1 MKKVVHLTSVH
12 PRHDV
17 RIFLKQCLSLSS
29 KYSVSLIVADGLGDA
44 KDSGIDIFD
53 VGRPKGRLSRMAS
66 TTKKVY
72 RKAMELKADVYQAHD
87 PELLPVLYKLKKS
100 GYKVIFDVHEDYEL
114 IIKSKTYIKPYASYF
129 VTKISWFIM
138 KLMLRKC
145 DAIIHVHDS
154 IRDKYSCIKNNL
166 QVVIRNYPHVD
177 LAEYKERQLDK
188 VRLVYAGSISEERGF
203 NNLLQIAL
211 NLPKN
216 YELHIAGR
224 FSNVDLQEK
233 FNSNF
238 NIGNVFFHG
247 YLNEDDLFC
256 LYAKCHIGLIPFENI
271 GQYGLASSIKL
282 YEYLQHFL
290 YVLVPNFGEW
300 LDFIDLNRC
309 FGRCVNYKDILSFF
323 NAIECLFSNK
333 NKYIENIQYSAEI
346 VAKKYSWN
354 NEKAKL
360 YDLYSKII

>member
-12 PRHDV
+12 PRHDI
-17 RIFLKQCLSLSS
+17 RIFLKQCLSLSN

-238 NIGNVFFHG
+238 NIRNIFFHG
-247 YLNEDDLFC
+247 YTNDCDSIYFMSDKDDC
-256 LYAKCHIGLIPFENI
+256 
-271 GQYGLASSIKL
+271 
-282 YEYLQHFL
+282 
-290 YVLVPNFGEW
+290 
-300 LDFIDLNRC
+300 
-309 FGRCVNYKDILSFF
+309 
-323 NAIECLFSNK
+323 
-333 NKYIENIQYSAEI
+333 
-346 VAKKYSWN
+346 N
-354 NEKAKL
+354 N
-360 YDLYSKII
+360 